1 MLVNFVAQMCLRK
14 LNLRR
19 LRNSTLVWVKLT
31 GILVKTVY
39 YVFFKEIP
47 KLPEQLQRR
56 LLLLRFKPPYPLHHF

>member
-47 KLPEQLQRR
+47 KLPEQL
-56 LLLLRFKPPYPLHHF
+56 